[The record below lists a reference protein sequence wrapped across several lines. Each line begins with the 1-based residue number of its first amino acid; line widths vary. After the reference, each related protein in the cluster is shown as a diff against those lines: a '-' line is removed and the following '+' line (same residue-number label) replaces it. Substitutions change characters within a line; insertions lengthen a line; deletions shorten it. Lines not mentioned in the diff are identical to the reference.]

1 MNAPV
6 PQIDFAAPADAE
18 AILSDVVARLRGG
31 DVIPYLG
38 PGVAELDGPAV
49 PMAPEALA
57 AFFGTKV
64 ALPRRARGNA
74 WASAQHIESTRHR
87 ATVTALMAEAFA
99 TPVAPTALHHHLATM
114 PLPLVVDS
122 WYDGAMRS
130 ALAGRVD
137 WGEIQGITRAGIGED
152 RWYRFYDA
160 AGQEVDRAQA
170 KDWTTIL
177 YKPHGSVAPAKNF
190 LISDADYVE
199 VLTEIDIQTP
209 IPPRVQALRAGRSFL
224 FIGCHFRNQLER
236 AYARQTMKRSSAGPH
251 WAVLPGEP
259 TRNEI
264 KFLEE
269 QNIQRLDMPPA
280 DFFAALYGLP
290 VAA

>member
-31 DVIPYLG
+31 NVIPYLG
-38 PGVAELDGPAV
+38 PGVAELGEPAV
-49 PMAPEALA
+49 PMTPEALA

-87 ATVTALMAEAFA
+87 ATVTALMVEAFA

-114 PLPLVVDS
+114 SLPLVVDS

-160 AGQEVDRAQA
+160 TGQEVDRARA

-177 YKPHGSVAPAKNF
+177 YKPHGSVAPARNF

-209 IPPRVQALRAGRSFL
+209 IPDEVKARRTGRSFL
-224 FIGCHFRNQLER
+224 FLGCRFNDQLLR
-236 AYARQTMKRSSAGPH
+236 TYVRQVSKRSADIHYAVVEPDRLSKNELRFLVSQGLTPLAIPLARAVEIVLAG
-251 WAVLPGEP
+251 
-259 TRNEI
+259 
-264 KFLEE
+264 
-269 QNIQRLDMPPA
+269 
-280 DFFAALYGLP
+280 
-290 VAA
+290 